1 MFRRLAPVLAGL
13 ALTLAAPAALA
24 QADKDTVRVA
34 VYQPVPLLD
43 TIYNPHP
50 ETSLVA
56 NPVFDSLVHFNAETR
71 EYKPLL
77 AESWKRLDD
86 RTYEFKLRKGIKFHD
101 GSPFSA
107 DDVTYSFEVFMDPK
121 YNFRFK
127 DTRFGWID
135 KVEKVDDMTVRISS
149 KEPFAPFLDR
159 LTANTPIYPAKIY
172 RALENKGDFGRNPI
186 GTGPYRVVSFDPAK
200 GDVVYEKN
208 ENYALGDIRR
218 PGFVKHIR
226 LSSIPDQQTQ
236 IAKLFSGEL
245 DLVYNIEPDMVPSLA
260 ANPALAVSIERT
272 VSYTYIMFD
281 TKDRTGIGVFKD
293 KRVREAMLKAIDRP
307 ALIKAFLPPEQWKDP
322 LQLGMCHAWH
332 VGCSASV
339 AGPSYDPAAA
349 KKLLAE
355 AGHPEGFDV
364 TISTWGPS
372 RRIAEA
378 VAGQFR
384 KVGVNAKVDASTVGV
399 FVQKRADGKIQCQV
413 SLWDNGVAQPDIE
426 STMSFFFLPSSRD
439 AIGDPILAKAV
450 DDGRSELDP
459 KKRVAIYRAAFDRA
473 TSEYYM
479 MPLVPLPAIV
489 AHVKALQL
497 VPGNKSPE
505 GFELNYLAWK

>member
-1 MFRRLAPVLAGL
+1 MLRRFAPALAGI
-13 ALTLAAPAALA
+13 ALVLVTPAAFA
-24 QADKDTVRVA
+24 QANKDTVRLA
-34 VYQPVPLLD
+34 VYQPVPLID

-50 ETSLVA
+50 ETSLIA
-56 NPVFDSLVHFNAETR
+56 NPVFDSLVHFDAEKR

-77 AESWKRLDD
+77 AKSWKRLDD
-86 RTYEFKLRKGIKFHD
+86 RTYEFKLREGVKFHD
-101 GSPFSA
+101 GSAFSA
-107 DDVTYSFEVFMDPK
+107 DDVVYSFDVYMDPK

-135 KVEKVDDMTVRISS
+135 KVEKIDDMTVRIAS

-159 LTANTPIYPAKIY
+159 LTTNAPIYPAKIY
-172 RALENKGDFGRNPI
+172 RALENKGDFGRNPV

-200 GDVVYEKN
+200 GDVVYVKN
-208 ENYALGDIRR
+208 DAYAMADVRQ
-218 PGFVKHIR
+218 PGVIKNVR

-245 DLVYNIEPDMVPSLA
+245 DLVYNIEPDMIPSLA
-260 ANPALAVSIERT
+260 ANPTLAVSVERT
-272 VSYTYIMFD
+272 VSYTYIQFD
-281 TKDRTGIGVFKD
+281 TRDRTGIGVFKD
-293 KRVREAMLKAIDRP
+293 KRVREASLKAIDRP
-307 ALIKAFLPPEQWKDP
+307 LLIKAFLPQEQWKDP

-339 AGPSYDPAAA
+339 AGPSYDPEGA

-355 AGHPEGFDV
+355 AGYPNGFDL

-372 RRIAEA
+372 RRVAEA

-384 KVGVNAKVDASTVGV
+384 KIGINAKVDASTVGV
-399 FVQKRADGKIQCQV
+399 FVQKRADGKIQSQV

-450 DDGRSELDP
+450 DEGRMQLDP
-459 KKRVAIYRAAFDRA
+459 KQREAIYRAAFDRA
-473 TSEYYM
+473 TSEFYLE
-479 MPLVPLPAIV
+479 PLVPLPAIV
-489 AHVKALQL
+489 AHDKTLKL
-497 VPGNKSPE
+497 LPGNKSPE
-505 GFELNYLAWK
+505 GFEINYLAWK